1 MTDHPRE
8 RPAGVDDPAL
18 VPDRYVLRWDD
29 DDRAYLACRE
39 APTVRVVV
47 EEGSVAA
54 SAARSA
60 PEGTI
65 FLDGA
70 AQGPPF
76 MDREREVHNLDH
88 HEGCVRSFT
97 LAACEQALVL
107 VLKGFD
113 LRDREWTV
121 RANEPDLDTVLAIWV
136 LLNHM
141 RLASSPELRRRM
153 IPLIRLEGVIDAHGF
168 ELQELAGFPDDL
180 QQETLATLDSL
191 HELELSL
198 TRSGARAKTDR
209 MDRTAALLRAV
220 DALVYSPEDFD
231 LERAEVDELV
241 REELPGGDL
250 VIACRSEESIYRV
263 EQTLRWL
270 YGDRLGV
277 IVLQKDETTVTVRQV
292 DAFLP
297 ATLDAVYAELNLID
311 PAAGPRSSSG
321 RWGGSAE
328 IGGSPRGKG
337 TRLDAREIVRAVSR
351 AFRPRTLAE
360 RATAV
365 GRGVGAAVAGLAA
378 AWGTNRLGVASGP
391 LLAAAAALAVALI
404 GLALVRAHRRPGLYG
419 LRAPSGA
426 GWWLLLPG
434 ALVGGLLGGAWAP
447 AALLDGPPQLALAMA
462 TGEDTRARFWSL
474 VLTGILLPLASELL
488 LRGLAQGELSR
499 AFRLRPEAELRLPRP
514 AAVLGA
520 LLHGVTPLAL
530 FGLLWRLPVQEPVGL
545 VLALV
550 GALLFGLAAGMARD
564 LSESL
569 LPPLLFHWVAAGALV
584 LAAVVL

>member
-1 MTDHPRE
+1 MSDHHSPE
-8 RPAGVDDPAL
+8 RAAGADDFSL

-29 DDRAYLACRE
+29 DGQGYLACRE

-47 EEGSVAA
+47 EEGAVAA
-54 SAARSA
+54 SAAKSA
-60 PEGTI
+60 PAGTI

-76 MDREREVHNLDH
+76 LDRERDVHNLDH

-121 RANEPDLDTVLAIWV
+121 RANEPDLDTVLALWV

-141 RLASSPELRRRM
+141 RLSSSPDLRRRV
-153 IPLIRLEGVIDAHGF
+153 IPLIRLEGVIDAHGL
-168 ELQELAGFPDDL
+168 ELQELAGLPDDL
-180 QQETLATLDSL
+180 HRETLATLDSL
-191 HELELSL
+191 HDLELAL
-198 TRSGARAKTDR
+198 TREGTRGGPRQTDDR
-209 MDRTAALLRAV
+209 MERTVALLRAV

-231 LERAEVDELV
+231 RERAEVEELA

-250 VIACRSEESIYRV
+250 VVACRSAESIYRV
-263 EQTLRWL
+263 ERTLRWL

-277 IVLQKDETTVTVRQV
+277 VVLQKDPETVTVRQV

-311 PAAGPRSSSG
+311 PAAGPRGSAE

-337 TRLDAREIVRAVSR
+337 TRLEAREIVRAAAR
-351 AFRPRTLAE
+351 AFRPPTLSE

-378 AWGTNRLGVASGP
+378 AWGAAQVGAGVHQRLE
-391 LLAAAAALAVALI
+391 AAPRAALQ
-404 GLALVRAHRRPGLYG
+404 
-419 LRAPSGA
+419 GA
-426 GWWLLLPG
+426 GHIG
-434 ALVGGLLGGAWAP
+434 AGQGFLELG
-447 AALLDGPPQLALAMA
+447 
-462 TGEDTRARFWSL
+462 
-474 VLTGILLPLASELL
+474 I
-488 LRGLAQGELSR
+488 
-499 AFRLRPEAELRLPRP
+499 
-514 AAVLGA
+514 
-520 LLHGVTPLAL
+520 
-530 FGLLWRLPVQEPVGL
+530 
-545 VLALV
+545 
-550 GALLFGLAAGMARD
+550 
-564 LSESL
+564 
-569 LPPLLFHWVAAGALV
+569 
-584 LAAVVL
+584 VVSH